1 MATNLESAVR
11 SAIAIC
17 DGFNLVLPAN
27 MIADIVSGVNV
38 ITVENPHSWQRGELL
53 WQGMTIPVVGFE
65 QIIHGQQARLRGSHI
80 AVLRGTTDTDALP
93 YYGLP
98 TQAMPNEYEL
108 GSEAEMVQEVVKE
121 GLNQI
126 SCAVRVRG
134 VPCVIPEMAQIEE
147 QIAADI
153 KASA

>member
-1 MATNLESAVR
+1 MAENSVR
-11 SAIAIC
+11 SIIAIC

-27 MIADIVSGVNV
+27 MVADIVSGVNV
-38 ITVENPHSWQRGELL
+38 LPVEQPHSWQRGELV

-65 QIIHGQQARLRGSHI
+65 QILKGQQARLRGSHI
-80 AVLRGTTDTDALP
+80 AILRGTTDTGSLA

-98 TQAMPNEYEL
+98 TQAMPNEYDI
-108 GSEAEMVQEVVKE
+108 GSEAEMVEEPIKE

-126 SCAVRVRG
+126 ACAVRVRG

-153 KASA
+153 KASS